1 MRAMS
6 VLESAKSN
14 CHRKTH
20 RVEPGGAGRMF
31 MHLTRGDPRPERVG
45 EVSRGRSSVDLPG
58 NGRGAKGR
66 RTTKGQSAHVPRGR
80 GREGV
85 RNGEG
90 AATAAATHPGDR
102 RWAGWSPR
110 RPRGAGFESPCGRK
124 EAAED
129 AQ

>member
-45 EVSRGRSSVDLPG
+45 EVSRGRSSVDLSG
-58 NGRGAKGR
+58 NGRGVKGR
-66 RTTKGQSAHVPRGR
+66 RTKRGRSAHIPRWA
-80 GREGV
+80 GREGI

-90 AATAAATHPGDR
+90 AATAAATHPGGR
-102 RWAGWSPR
+102 RKAGWNPR
-110 RPRGAGFESPCGRK
+110 RPKGASSQSPCGRK
-124 EAAED
+124 EAEED